1 MPSVFVCWPPRA
13 PCYNRGVF
21 GIRTVRFSVVLSEF
35 LVNRAWFLCVL
46 VGVLVVVAAGCSAA
60 EPVANIESPSKK
72 VAVFEGGEVTL
83 GEVQEFAQQSGLGE
97 LSPDSPQ
104 YEALIAQIMPQLTDI
119 EIAKAYAE
127 EHGIT
132 VSEQDVDKEIETLK
146 DQVLQQAQSQGQDVG
161 REEAFDQALQ
171 QAGVTEEQLRQ
182 QIRDQLPIQKVQERV
197 AGDVEPSQKEIE
209 QFYEQNKAAQ
219 FTTPEARCTRHILFN
234 KDQKEKA
241 EEVKQQL
248 QNGGDFAELAKE
260 YSQDPGS
267 AEQGGDLGC
276 IGKGETVPNFE
287 EAVFNA
293 KQGEIVGPVETEFGY
308 HLIEVT
314 EIHEE
319 ATQPL
324 SEVEGQIRDQLTT
337 EAQSQE
343 FTAWLQKQR
352 EQRNVKYLPGYKPP
366 A

>member
-1 MPSVFVCWPPRA
+1 MCWPARP

-21 GIRTVRFSVVLSEF
+21 GIRTARFSVVLSES
-35 LVNRAWFLCVL
+35 LVNRAWFICVL
-46 VGVLVVVAAGCSAA
+46 VSVLLVVVAGCSAA

-83 GEVQEFAQQSGLGE
+83 GEVQQFAQQSGLGE
-97 LSPDSPQ
+97 LSPESPQ
-104 YEALIAQIMPQLTDI
+104 YEALIAQIMPQLVEI

-127 EHGIT
+127 EQGIT
-132 VSEQDVDKEIETLK
+132 VSEDEVNKEIEQLK
-146 DQVLQQAQSQGQDVG
+146 DQVAQQAQGQDVG

-171 QAGVTEEQLRQ
+171 QAGITEEQLRQ
-182 QIRDQLPIQKVQERV
+182 QIREQLPIQKVQERV
-197 AGDVEPSQKEIE
+197 AGDVGPSQEEVE

-219 FTTPEARCTRHILFN
+219 FTTPETRCTRHILFN

-248 QNGGDFAELAKE
+248 QNGGDFAALAKE

-276 IGKGETVPNFE
+276 IGRGETVPNFE
-287 EAVFNA
+287 EAVFGA
-293 KQGEIVGPVETEFGY
+293 EQGEIVGPVETDFGY
-308 HLIEVT
+308 HVIEVT
-314 EIHEE
+314 DIQEE

-324 SEVEGQIRDQLTT
+324 SEVEAQIRDQLTT
-337 EAQSQE
+337 EAQSEE
-343 FTAWLQKQR
+343 FTAWLQKQK

>member
-1 MPSVFVCWPPRA
+1 M
-13 PCYNRGVF
+13 
-21 GIRTVRFSVVLSEF
+21 RFSVVLSEF

-83 GEVQEFAQQSGLGE
+83 GEVQEFAKQSGLGE

-146 DQVLQQAQSQGQDVG
+146 DQVFQQAQSQGQDLG

-171 QAGVTEEQLRQ
+171 QAGITEEQLRQ

-197 AGDVEPSQKEIE
+197 AGDVGPSQEEVE

-234 KDQKEKA
+234 KDQKAKA

-276 IGKGETVPNFE
+276 LGRGETVANFE

-314 EIHEE
+314 KIQEE

>member
-1 MPSVFVCWPPRA
+1 M
-13 PCYNRGVF
+13 
-21 GIRTVRFSVVLSEF
+21 
-35 LVNRAWFLCVL
+35 NRAWFYCVL

-83 GEVQEFAQQSGLGE
+83 GEVQQFAEQSGLGE

-104 YEALIAQIMPQLTDI
+104 YEALIAQIMPQITDI

-146 DQVLQQAQSQGQDVG
+146 DQVFQQAQTQGQDLG

-171 QAGVTEEQLRQ
+171 QAGLPEEQLRQ

-197 AGDVEPSQKEIE
+197 AGDVGPSQDEIE
-209 QFYEQNKAAQ
+209 QFYEQIMAAQ

-234 KDQKEKA
+234 KDQKAKA

-267 AEQGGDLGC
+267 AEQGGELGC
-276 IGKGETVPNFE
+276 IGRGETVPNFE

-314 EIHEE
+314 EIQEE

-337 EAQSQE
+337 EAQSQA

>member
-1 MPSVFVCWPPRA
+1 
-13 PCYNRGVF
+13 
-21 GIRTVRFSVVLSEF
+21 VRFSVVLSEF
-35 LVNRAWFLCVL
+35 LVNRAWFFCVL
-46 VGVLVVVAAGCSAA
+46 VGALVVVAAGCSAA

-83 GEVQEFAQQSGLGE
+83 GEVQEFAKQSGLGE

-127 EHGIT
+127 EQGIT

-146 DQVLQQAQSQGQDVG
+146 DQVFQQAQSQGQDLG

-171 QAGVTEEQLRQ
+171 
-182 QIRDQLPIQKVQERV
+182 ERV
-197 AGDVEPSQKEIE
+197 AGDVGPSQEEVE

-234 KDQKEKA
+234 KDQKAKA

-276 IGKGETVPNFE
+276 LGRGETVANFE

-314 EIHEE
+314 EIQEE

>member
-1 MPSVFVCWPPRA
+1 M
-13 PCYNRGVF
+13 
-21 GIRTVRFSVVLSEF
+21 
-35 LVNRAWFLCVL
+35 NRAWFLCVL

-83 GEVQEFAQQSGLGE
+83 GEVQQFAEQSGLGE

-104 YEALIAQIMPQLTDI
+104 YEALIAQVMPQITDI

-146 DQVLQQAQSQGQDVG
+146 DQVFQQAQTQGQDLG

-171 QAGVTEEQLRQ
+171 QAGITEEQLRQ

-197 AGDVEPSQKEIE
+197 AGDVGPSQDEIE

-234 KDQKEKA
+234 KDQKAKA

-267 AEQGGDLGC
+267 AEQGGELGC
-276 IGKGETVPNFE
+276 IGRGETVPNFE

-314 EIHEE
+314 EIQEE

-337 EAQSQE
+337 EAQSQA

>member
-1 MPSVFVCWPPRA
+1 MSK
-13 PCYNRGVF
+13 
-21 GIRTVRFSVVLSEF
+21 LS
-35 LVNRAWFLCVL
+35 VNRAWL
-46 VGVLVVVAAGCSAA
+46 VSLLAGAFLVVVAGCSPAD
-60 EPVANIESPSKK
+60 PVANVEPDSKK

-83 GEVQEFAQQSGLGE
+83 GELQEFAQQSGAGE
-97 LSPDSPQ
+97 LSPQSPQ
-104 YEALIAQIMPQLTDI
+104 YETVVAQLMPQLVEI

-127 EHGIT
+127 EQGIT
-132 VSEQDVDKEIETLK
+132 VTEAEVNGEIESLK
-146 DQVLQQAQSQGQDVG
+146 DQVAQQAQAQGQDVS

-171 QAGVTEEQLRQ
+171 QVNLTEQQLRQ
-182 QIRDQLPIQKVQERV
+182 QVREQLPIQKVQKRV
-197 AGDVEPSQKEIE
+197 AGGVGPSQDEVE
-209 QFYEQNKAAQ
+209 QFYQQNKVAQ
-219 FTTPEARCTRHILFN
+219 FTTPATRCTRHILFN

-241 EEVKQQL
+241 EEVKKQL
-248 QNGGDFAELAKE
+248 QDGGDFAALAKQ

-308 HLIEVT
+308 HLLEVT
-314 EIHEE
+314 DIREE
-319 ATQPL
+319 SIQPL
-324 SEVEGQIRDQLTT
+324 SEVEAQIRDQLTSD
-337 EAQSQE
+337 AQAKK
-343 FTAWLQKQR
+343 FAAWLQKQK

>member
-1 MPSVFVCWPPRA
+1 MCWPARP

-21 GIRTVRFSVVLSEF
+21 GIRTARFSVVLSES
-35 LVNRAWFLCVL
+35 LVNRAWFFCVL
-46 VGVLVVVAAGCSAA
+46 VGVLSVVVACCSAA
-60 EPVANIESPSKK
+60 ESVANIESPSKK
-72 VAVFEGGEVTL
+72 VAVFEV
-83 GEVQEFAQQSGLGE
+83 GE
-97 LSPDSPQ
+97 LSPESPQ
-104 YEALIAQIMPQLTDI
+104 YEALIAQIMPQLVEI

-127 EHGIT
+127 EQGIT
-132 VSEQDVDKEIETLK
+132 VSEDEVNKEIENLK
-146 DQVLQQAQSQGQDVG
+146 DQVAQQAQGQDVG

-171 QAGVTEEQLRQ
+171 QAGITEEQLRQ
-182 QIRDQLPIQKVQERV
+182 QIREQLPIQKVQERV
-197 AGDVEPSQKEIE
+197 AGDVGPSQEEVE

-219 FTTPEARCTRHILFN
+219 FTTPETRCTRHILFN

-248 QNGGDFAELAKE
+248 QNGGDFAALAKE

-276 IGKGETVPNFE
+276 IGRGETVPNFE
-287 EAVFNA
+287 EAVFGA
-293 KQGEIVGPVETEFGY
+293 EQGEIVGPVETDFGY
-308 HLIEVT
+308 HVIEVT
-314 EIHEE
+314 DIQEE

-324 SEVEGQIRDQLTT
+324 SEVEAQIRDQLTT
-337 EAQSQE
+337 EAQSEE
-343 FTAWLQKQR
+343 FTAWLQKQK